1 MSYGFKRSLDRMFS
15 WIKPRQVLDLNILID
30 VLESEIDHQELKDI
44 LKIDLTKEDQL
55 RRILTNRQFSRF
67 SRLNLYGDKR
77 KALLVLLT
85 SMRLEKNLKEQ
96 ITKALFYPV
105 FLFGFSFV
113 MVIFVNGLLL
123 RTFQSLL
130 AFMGPKMDIG
140 IYQGILTVI
149 IVFDSLVVVLFSLGY
164 LMFHYR
170 KKQLYQITTQLKPD
184 NQWTRVLSHQ
194 FCLKFLH
201 FYRLG
206 EPIDLIMRQIRWSS
220 DEVLSDRVEQI
231 ESLLEEGI
239 VLNQA
244 VVRIDPQLEI
254 YFKMSDEGL
263 PIEKYLENHNR
274 IQELVLKRQ
283 INGLSRFILG
293 YAYLKI
299 AVIIVV
305 VYQLMLKPIEMM
317 GNYL

>member
-1 MSYGFKRSLDRMFS
+1 MFLSL
-15 WIKPRQVLDLNILID
+15 
-30 VLESEIDHQELKDI
+30 
-44 LKIDLTKEDQL
+44 
-55 RRILTNRQFSRF
+55 
-67 SRLNLYGDKR
+67 
-77 KALLVLLT
+77 
-85 SMRLEKNLKEQ
+85 
-96 ITKALFYPV
+96 
-105 FLFGFSFV
+105 
-113 MVIFVNGLLL
+113 VN
-123 RTFQSLL
+123 
-130 AFMGPKMDIG
+130 FMGPNMDIG
-140 IYQGILTVI
+140 SYQGTLTAI
-149 IVFDSLVVVLFSLGY
+149 IVIDSMMLLLFSLGY

-170 KKQLYQITTQLKPD
+170 KNKLYQIITHLKPD
-184 NQWTRVLSHQ
+184 NHWTRVLSHQ
-194 FCLKFLH
+194 FCLKFLY

-206 EPIDLIMRQIRWSS
+206 ESIDLIMRQIRWSS
-220 DEVLSDRVEQI
+220 DEVLSDRVAQI
-231 ESLLEEGI
+231 ESLLQEGI

-244 VVRIDPQLEI
+244 VVRIDSQLEI

-283 INGLSRFILG
+283 ISGLSRIILG